1 MLESLKGMML
11 TLASTVSGLRRPVTQ
26 QYPKEATPVRPRF
39 MGFPALT
46 WDGAVSEPYCTGC
59 MVCIRNCP
67 TQCMSA
73 SMMDNPKHAEGESR
87 RRKIVDYFEI
97 NLNRCILCGICV
109 EYCNFDAIV
118 MSHEHEMSTYRRN
131 GDRVD
136 LPVLLDIGQKYQDAT
151 GWIPPTVLAKQ
162 KADAAKAAAE
172 AAAAVSTAG
181 AGANDGAGA
190 AADAAVSASAGAGA
204 ATDAGTAAATDGA
217 GTS

>member
-11 TLASTVSGLRRPVTQ
+11 TLASTVSGLRKPVTR
-26 QYPKEATPVRPRF
+26 QYPKQATPVQPRF

-46 WDGAVSEPYCTGC
+46 WDGEVSEPYCTGC

-118 MSHEHEMSTYRRN
+118 MSHEHEMSTYGRN

-136 LPVLLDIGQKYQDAT
+136 LPALLQIGKKHQDAT

-162 KADAAKAAAE
+162 KADAAKAAAAESADKDGE
-172 AAAAVSTAG
+172 AG
-181 AGANDGAGA
+181 
-190 AADAAVSASAGAGA
+190 
-204 ATDAGTAAATDGA
+204 
-217 GTS
+217 